1 MIGTMTIDVDINS
14 NNNETIPL
22 ISKALMNRFVS
33 ILDEFSLKEK
43 EVINEIISK
52 TIKENQKRQSN
63 SNNCSEEEEEENSN
77 KWYQIKGFSKDL
89 NHKICEFW
97 NNDLNLNEYKNLKQL
112 VKKITKLCYIY
123 ERTQQF
129 FDNNILDS
137 YKFLNLEFSEIDSEK
152 LIKIQKKDF
161 KRK

>member
-1 MIGTMTIDVDINS
+1 MIGTMTINDDIYS

-63 SNNCSEEEEEENSN
+63 SNNCSEEEEEKNSN
-77 KWYQIKGFSKDL
+77 KWYQIKGFS
-89 NHKICEFW
+89 
-97 NNDLNLNEYKNLKQL
+97 NDLIKKTFNKKKNK
-112 VKKITKLCYIY
+112 
-123 ERTQQF
+123 
-129 FDNNILDS
+129 
-137 YKFLNLEFSEIDSEK
+137 
-152 LIKIQKKDF
+152 
-161 KRK
+161 

>member
-77 KWYQIKGFSKDL
+77 KWYQIKGFS
-89 NHKICEFW
+89 
-97 NNDLNLNEYKNLKQL
+97 NDLIKKTFNKKKNK
-112 VKKITKLCYIY
+112 
-123 ERTQQF
+123 
-129 FDNNILDS
+129 
-137 YKFLNLEFSEIDSEK
+137 
-152 LIKIQKKDF
+152 
-161 KRK
+161 

>member
-43 EVINEIISK
+43 EVNEIISK

-63 SNNCSEEEEEENSN
+63 SNNCSEEEEEENTN
-77 KWYQIKGFSKDL
+77 KWYQIKGFS
-89 NHKICEFW
+89 
-97 NNDLNLNEYKNLKQL
+97 NDLIKKNFN
-112 VKKITKLCYIY
+112 KKK
-123 ERTQQF
+123 
-129 FDNNILDS
+129 N
-137 YKFLNLEFSEIDSEK
+137 K
-152 LIKIQKKDF
+152 
-161 KRK
+161 

>member
-63 SNNCSEEEEEENSN
+63 SNNCSEEEEEVENSN
-77 KWYQIKGFSKDL
+77 KWYQIKGFS
-89 NHKICEFW
+89 
-97 NNDLNLNEYKNLKQL
+97 NDLIKKTFNKKKNK
-112 VKKITKLCYIY
+112 
-123 ERTQQF
+123 
-129 FDNNILDS
+129 
-137 YKFLNLEFSEIDSEK
+137 
-152 LIKIQKKDF
+152 
-161 KRK
+161 

>member
-77 KWYQIKGFSKDL
+77 KWYQIKGFS
-89 NHKICEFW
+89 
-97 NNDLNLNEYKNLKQL
+97 NDLIKKNFN
-112 VKKITKLCYIY
+112 KKK
-123 ERTQQF
+123 
-129 FDNNILDS
+129 N
-137 YKFLNLEFSEIDSEK
+137 K
-152 LIKIQKKDF
+152 
-161 KRK
+161 